1 MSIYELCIKRPVFA
15 IVISL
20 LIAAFGLLSY
30 VGLPMRELPDIDPPV
45 VSVQTSYDGAS
56 ANVVETRITQPV
68 EDAIAGIE
76 GIDTISSNS
85 RDGSSSVNITFRL
98 TRDIEAAAN
107 DVRNA
112 VSRVLDNLPDD
123 ADPPEVQKAEADGS
137 PIMFLNMTSATMSR
151 MQLTDYAERYIVD
164 RLATIDGIS
173 RANAFGESKAL
184 RIWIDRDALAARQL
198 TIFDIEA
205 ALRAEN
211 LELPAGRLE
220 SDTRNLTIR
229 VARGYNTARDFS
241 QLVVRRSADGHLVRL
256 GEVAKV
262 EIAKR
267 ERRSDFRGNGRSQVG
282 IGIFKQSTAN
292 QLAVARDIR
301 KEVEAIK
308 QNLPQGTEL
317 VVAVDYSVFIEHSVE
332 EVFITLLITGFLV
345 FCVIYLFLGDFR
357 AAVIPAVTVPVCL
370 LGAMILLAAFGAS
383 VNLLTLLAL
392 VLAIGLV
399 VDDAIVVL
407 ENVQRRVDEGEPPL
421 IAALRGTQQVAF
433 AVLAT
438 TAVLIAVFVP
448 IVFLEGST
456 GRLFSELGIALGSA
470 VAFSALIAL
479 SLCAMLCSKLL
490 TPVERESALS
500 KAIHAST
507 TWMANGYRR
516 MLEASLNA
524 PAVVIAVLLAT
535 FAATY
540 GLFLLVPAEIAPSED
555 RGIFDINVS
564 MAEGTGYDAAHAQML
579 QIEDELLP
587 LVKDG
592 TASRVI
598 IRVPGSFGPSSDFN
612 GGRGIVMLA
621 PWGERPSQAEV
632 IEIVSKKLRKF
643 AAVRATAIARS
654 SFGRGGGGGQTPVQF
669 VLGGNSFEELLA
681 WRDRM
686 LAKAEQF
693 PGLTNVDADYKETK
707 PQLTVSIDKT
717 RAAELG
723 VSTQTIGRTLET
735 LLGQRRIGTIVED
748 GEEYDV
754 IVESADKD
762 RRQPSDLTNIM
773 VRGRGEELIPLS
785 NIVTLREQA
794 GAASLSRFNRLR
806 AITISANLAPGTT
819 LGQALTFLEETA
831 REELPPHAQ
840 IDYKGQS
847 LEYKESSSQLAFTF
861 GLALVIVFLVLAAQF
876 ESFIHP
882 FIIILTVPLAVAGA
896 LFGLWVSGATLNIYS
911 QIGIVMLV
919 GLAAKNG
926 TLIVEFANQL
936 RDEGKTVRDA
946 LVEASVTRF
955 RPIVMTSL
963 ATVMGAVPL
972 MLWQGAGS
980 QSRFAIGIV
989 IFSGVIF
996 STLLTLFVVP
1006 AFYNLLARYTRS
1018 PNAVAQEIE
1027 RLEAADAANK
1037 APAE

>member
-20 LIAAFGLLSY
+20 LISAFGIMAY
-30 VGLPMRELPDIDPPV
+30 TNLPMRELPDIDPPV
-45 VSVQTSYDGAS
+45 VSIQSAYPGAAAS
-56 ANVVETRITQPV
+56 VVETRITQPL
-68 EDAIAGIE
+68 EDAVAGIE
-76 GIDTISSNS
+76 GIDTISSTS
-85 RDGSSSVNITFRL
+85 RDGSASVNITFRL

-112 VSRVLDNLPDD
+112 IARVVDDLPQE
-123 ADPPEVQKAEADGS
+123 AEPPQVQKASSDGA

-164 RLATIDGIS
+164 RLATVDGVS
-173 RANAFGESKAL
+173 QANAFGETRAL
-184 RIWIDRDALAARQL
+184 RIWIDRNALAARGL
-198 TIFDIEA
+198 AVSDIET

-211 LELPAGRLE
+211 LELPAGRIE

-229 VARGYNTARDFS
+229 VMRGYNTAQDFS
-241 QLVVRRSADGHLVRL
+241 QLVIRRTQAGALVRL
-256 GEVAKV
+256 GDVAKV
-262 EIAKR
+262 EIANR
-267 ERRSDFRGNGRSQVG
+267 DLRTDFRGNGRSQVG
-282 IGIFKQSTAN
+282 IAIVKQSNAN

-301 KEVEAIK
+301 KEVELIRP
-308 QNLPQGTEL
+308 NLPEGTEL
-317 VVAVDYSVFIEHSVE
+317 VIAVDYSVFIEHSVE
-332 EVFITLLITGFLV
+332 EVFITLLITGVLV
-345 FCVIYLFLGDFR
+345 FIVIYLFLGDFR

-370 LGAMILLAAFGAS
+370 LGAMILLSLFGAS

-407 ENVQRRVDEGEPPL
+407 ENVQRRIDEGEPAL
-421 IAALRGTQQVAF
+421 LAALRGTQQVAF

-448 IVFLEGST
+448 IVFLEGTT

-479 SLCAMLCSKLL
+479 TLCAMLCSKLL
-490 TPVERESALS
+490 VPVERESTLS
-500 KAIHAST
+500 RTIHAGTS
-507 TWMANGYRR
+507 WLASIYRR
-516 MLEASLNA
+516 ALEASLRA
-524 PAVVIAVLLAT
+524 PAIVIGMLIASTAG
-535 FAATY
+535 AYA
-540 GLFLLVPAEIAPSED
+540 LFQIVPSEIAPAED

-564 MAEGTGYDAAHAQML
+564 MAEGTGYKAAHAQML
-579 QIEDELLP
+579 EIEKKLMP
-587 LVKDG
+587 LVESG
-592 TASRVI
+592 TASRLI

-612 GGRGIVMLA
+612 SGRGIVMLA
-621 PWGERPSQAEV
+621 PWGQRPDQAEV
-632 IEIVSKKLRKF
+632 MDQASRILREF
-643 AAVRATAIARS
+643 PGVRATAIARS
-654 SFGRGGGGGQTPVQF
+654 SFGRGGGSQTPVQF
-669 VLGGNSFEELLA
+669 VLGGNSFDELLV
-681 WRDRM
+681 WRDKM
-686 LAKAEQF
+686 LARAEQF

-707 PQLTVSIDKT
+707 PQLNVSVDKT

-735 LLGQRRIGTIVED
+735 LLGQRRIGTIVDD

-754 IVESADKD
+754 IVESIDEE
-762 RRQPSDLTNIM
+762 RRQPSDVTDIL
-773 VRGRGEELIPLS
+773 VRGRDGQLIPLS
-785 NIVTLREQA
+785 NLVTLREQA
-794 GAASLSRFNRLR
+794 GATSLSRFNRLR

-819 LGQALTFLEETA
+819 LGEGLAFLEETA
-831 REELPPHAQ
+831 RTELPPYAQ
-840 IDYKGQS
+840 IDYRGQS

-861 GLALVIVFLVLAAQF
+861 GLALLIVFLVLAAQF

-896 LFGLWVSGATLNIYS
+896 MFGLWASGSTLNIYS

-926 TLIVEFANQL
+926 ILIVEFANQL
-936 RDEGKTVRDA
+936 RDAGKSVQDA
-946 LVEASVTRF
+946 LVESCVTRF

-963 ATVMGAVPL
+963 ATSIGAVPL
-972 MLWQGAGS
+972 ILWQGAGS

-989 IFSGVIF
+989 IFAGVVF

-1006 AFYNLLARYTRS
+1006 AFYNLLARFTHS
-1018 PNAVAQEIE
+1018 PNAVARKIE
-1027 RLEAADAANK
+1027 ELEATTARH
-1037 APAE
+1037 E